1 MICVDAVK
9 KNHQEGD
16 TSALE
21 QEIDQLVYKPGG
33 LTEEEVRIVEGSH
46 GRTKGASQRT
56 RWRLCCTKI
65 LITPDYHTTELVQ
78 DIWSRYGFKGNP
90 FDTAALSSST
100 GALLPVSK
108 AYVDCAHCIDG
119 VARFLAR

>member
-1 MICVDAVK
+1 MK

-21 QEIDQLVYKPGG
+21 QEVDQLVYKPGG
-33 LTEEEVRIVEGSH
+33 LTEEEVRIVEGSR
-46 GRTKGASQRT
+46 GRIKGASQRT
-56 RWRLCCTKI
+56 RWRLCCSKNSYYA
-65 LITPDYHTTELVQ
+65 LLYTTELVQ

-90 FDTAALSSST
+90 FDTEAPLSST

-108 AYVDCAHCIDG
+108 AYVYSAHCIDG